1 MAILALPLV
10 ISALKPHTSRL
21 FLLRAGA
28 PNPSRLCNPL
38 GYYQRHFTKTS
49 VSAISTSAVPQQSST
64 DQVTEPQKASVLTFQ
79 QAIQRLQVTPQP
91 RLVLLSI
98 ANFTV
103 YIYIYMHALMNV
115 CSGQFTLDG
124 IVLYGIGILGFSWM
138 RHNAMQQHRG
148 TDWSLLFFFHLGLRL
163 STLFIL
169 RLCSL

>member
-64 DQVTEPQKASVLTFQ
+64 DPVTEPKKASVLTFQ

-91 RLVLLSI
+91 KLVLLSI

-103 YIYIYMHALMNV
+103 SIYMHALMNV
-115 CSGQFTLDG
+115 CSRQFTLDG

-148 TDWSLLFFFHLGLRL
+148 IDWSLLFFIWVYVCL
-163 STLFIL
+163 LFL
-169 RLCSL
+169 Y